1 MNWKTGWVL
10 FISLV
15 TFFCPPGLEAKV
27 GLKHMNLLEEVET
40 QLTEKELT
48 VNFNFKKPLVHL
60 RKPIFLEKSIQVDF
74 PLAYSQPTKQFV
86 KTGDSKVNQVNISQ
100 FDSRTMRV
108 RFVIDQKGEANFKNK
123 FHMKKEGNFL
133 VVRIDREPADI
144 LGQLLARTAEK
155 IKEKKQRN
163 SPNEVGQDLEI
174 KRSAEQKT
182 IPFKVKKA
190 SYQNSNDLKEGL
202 PEQIKPA
209 LYKKETGLKFDK
221 DKTGKPSN
229 SIKKTSFGIPQST
242 EEKESNPVGLVSSGL
257 RMLTTLSLVLGLIFL
272 LFFGFKKYVLKNTA
286 FGSGKLVKVLSTS
299 FIAPKKNIALVE
311 IAGEI
316 LVLGVSDQNISLL
329 TNIREPRR
337 VEEIKSAHG
346 DNNDDAGLK
355 NSIHTNVSGKT
366 SLASSNASN
375 MFSKYLKQF
384 SGSGSDKQ
392 DSVDAVTAQIRR
404 QMGKVRTT

>member
-15 TFFCPPGLEAKV
+15 TFFCPLGLEAKV

-48 VNFNFKKPLVHL
+48 INFNFKKPLVHL
-60 RKPIFLEKSIQVDF
+60 RNPLFLEKSIQVDF
-74 PLAYSQPTKQFV
+74 PLAYSQPTKQFL
-86 KTGDSKVNQVNISQ
+86 KTGDSKVNQINISQ

-108 RFVIDQKGEANFKNK
+108 RFVIDQKGEANFKNR
-123 FHMKKEGNFL
+123 FHMKKEGDSL

-144 LGQLLARTAEK
+144 LGQLLARTTEK
-155 IKEKKQRN
+155 IKEKKQLN
-163 SPNEVGQDLEI
+163 PPNKVGQDLES
-174 KRSAEQKT
+174 KRSTEPKS
-182 IPFKVKKA
+182 IPFKVTKA
-190 SYQNSNDLKEGL
+190 SYQNSNDLKESL
-202 PEQIKPA
+202 PEQLKPA
-209 LYKKETGLKFDK
+209 LYKKETSLKSVK
-221 DKTGKPSN
+221 DKTGEPSN
-229 SIKKTSFGIPQST
+229 AIKKASFGIPQSK
-242 EEKESNPVGLVSSGL
+242 EEKEGNSVGLVSSGL

-286 FGSGKLVKVLSTS
+286 FGGGKLVKVLSTS

-346 DNNDDAGLK
+346 DNNDDADLK

-404 QMGKVRTT
+404 QMGKVRAT